1 MLTIWSRGAGSPSAG
16 VVGSTTGPVIGSE
29 RIESI
34 DVLRGFAL
42 LGILVM
48 NIQGFS
54 MIGAAYLN
62 PAAYGDLS
70 AANWWVWALS
80 HLFADQKFM
89 TLFSVLFGAGI
100 VMIWERAEAA
110 GRMSVGLHYRRT
122 LWLLVFGLAH
132 AYLLWSGDILFL
144 YAICALWIYWI
155 RKASPKVLTV
165 IGSIVLMVPPV
176 LYLAGAFTM
185 PSWPTEM
192 LTELAESWAPGH
204 EAITREVQNFQGS
217 WAQQMESRVQLA
229 VGLQL
234 EALPFW
240 GFWRASGLMLIGM
253 ALFKVGFLQ
262 AELTDGLYRRFFL
275 GGLVFGL
282 PIIAFG
288 IQQNFVAD
296 WDVSRFFL
304 GSLYN
309 YFGSLPVSLA
319 YVSAIMLMHR
329 RRTLVFLQRSLAAV
343 GRMALTNYL
352 AQTII
357 CTTIFYGHGLGYFGQ
372 VDRVGQ
378 IMIVFSV
385 WVFQIPFSV
394 WWLGRF
400 RFGPFEWVWRSLSYL
415 EVQPMRIR

>member
-1 MLTIWSRGAGSPSAG
+1 MASTEQLISP
-16 VVGSTTGPVIGSE
+16 TEGPVTDSG

-70 AANWWVWALS
+70 GANWWVWVLS

-100 VMIWERAEAA
+100 VMMWERAEAT
-110 GRMSVGLHYRRT
+110 GRKSTGLHYRRT
-122 LWLLVFGLAH
+122 LWLLVFGLIH

-144 YAICALWIYWI
+144 YAICASWVYWL
-155 RKASPKVLTV
+155 RRASPKVLTIV
-165 IGSIVLMVPPV
+165 GSLVLMVSPV
-176 LYLAGAFTM
+176 LYLAAGSTM
-185 PSWPTEM
+185 PSWPTQDLIA
-192 LTELAESWAPGH
+192 LTESWAPGY
-204 EAITREVQNFQGS
+204 EAVTREVGNFQGS
-217 WAQQMESRVQLA
+217 WGQQMESRVQLA
-229 VGLQL
+229 LGLQR

-240 GFWRASGLMLIGM
+240 GFWRASGLMLLGM
-253 ALFKVGFLQ
+253 ALFKVGFLR
-262 AELTDGLYRRFFL
+262 AGLSNGLYRRLLL

-282 PIIAFG
+282 PLIAFG
-288 IQQNFVAD
+288 IQQNFAAD

-319 YVSAIMLMHR
+319 YASAIMLMCR
-329 RRTLVFLQRSLAAV
+329 RGTWVFLQRSFAAV
-343 GRMALTNYL
+343 GRMALTNYF

-357 CTTIFYGHGLGYFGQ
+357 CTTIFYGHGLGYFGE

-378 IMIVFSV
+378 IIIVLGV
-385 WVFQIPFSV
+385 WLFQIPFSL
-394 WWLGRF
+394 WWLERF
-400 RFGPFEWVWRSLSYL
+400 RFGPFEWLWRSLSYL
-415 EVQPMRIR
+415 TFQPMRR